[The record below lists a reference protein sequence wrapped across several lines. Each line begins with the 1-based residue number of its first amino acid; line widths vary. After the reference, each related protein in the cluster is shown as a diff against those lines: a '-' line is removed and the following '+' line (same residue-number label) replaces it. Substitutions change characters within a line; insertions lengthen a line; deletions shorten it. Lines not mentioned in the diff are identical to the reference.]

1 MQELVEEAGAENSH
15 EFGVL
20 FGLDYLHEGV
30 DSGLYR
36 DLFEVVFD
44 GVVGDNWQN

>member
-1 MQELVEEAGAENSH
+1 MQELVEEACAEDTH

-20 FGLDYLHEGV
+20 FGLDNLHEGV
-30 DSGLYR
+30 DCGLDR

-44 GVVGDNWQN
+44 GVVGDN